1 MSEARVPR
9 PVLYLLVVM
18 GGMAA
23 LSWEVLWQL
32 RAALALGVFAAGTA
46 ITLATLMGGMTVGA
60 YSVGRF
66 LDGRGLRNPLQAY
79 VWIEL
84 CIGVSGLLLG
94 VGFTLVESIDTS
106 VYASAPATAP
116 FIYLLGIVTVVGVPS
131 LAMGASIPV
140 FGLVARQHRT
150 SIAVLYGFNT
160 FGAAVGCLA
169 TAFLILPSIGVAR
182 SAVVLALVNF
192 AIFAATRVLPAP
204 SDVAEES
211 PPDAAA
217 RAARVEPTMAGLIV
231 FATGFATF
239 ALEVAWFRAVRA
251 AFYGT
256 TASFALMLAAVL
268 VPLAVAA
275 ALARRLK
282 GTRREIS
289 DILVGAGVLI
299 LVSTPIVERFDLL
312 SSRFFVSIL
321 LSRFA
326 FVLATIGPAI
336 LFLGMALPL
345 LLQGQRH
352 EQGWA
357 RLYAV
362 NTLGAIVGA
371 LGAAW
376 VLLPTLGL
384 ARTGWLAGGV
394 ALALGLWHARGD
406 RFALKVAAGAAG
418 LAVAVGFESGV
429 GRQRLIGSGIT
440 DDFVLVDFNEG
451 PDYTVAVVEAEPGVR
466 SLYIDGFQATTES
479 MQAHYMA
486 WMGRLP
492 MMLHPKPTDALVICF
507 GTGQTAN
514 GVRQEGVGALD
525 VVDISSVVFE
535 MSKYFDR
542 NEGVLNDPRVH
553 AVVMDGR
560 AWLRRTHRTYDVL
573 TLEPMPPTF
582 AGVNALYSREFYQ
595 LAAARMKPGGV
606 VAQWIP
612 FHLLSVHRAMS
623 VAATFLTTFPNA
635 VLWVDPVD
643 RTGILL
649 GTKVGDDMGTTW
661 PGLDRDAPGR
671 DLTRA
676 EVREQTFLDRDAL
689 HAYAAGGS
697 VITDDNQL
705 LAYGFGVER
714 DLFDQHTFGDLNS
727 DIVLKFAGRMP

>member
-32 RAALALGVFAAGTA
+32 RAALALGVSAAGTA

-60 YSVGRF
+60 YAVGRF
-66 LDGRGLRNPLQAY
+66 LAGRGLRNPLQAY
-79 VWIEL
+79 GWIEL

-94 VGFTLVESIDTS
+94 VGFTLVESIDTN

-169 TAFLILPSIGVAR
+169 TAFLILPAIGVAR
-182 SAVVLALVNF
+182 SAVVLALLNF

-231 FATGFATF
+231 FATVFATF
-239 ALEVAWFRAVRA
+239 ALEVAWFWAVRA

-299 LVSTPIVERFDLL
+299 LVSTPMVERFDLL

-406 RFALKVAAGAAG
+406 RFALKVAAGVVG

-429 GRQRLIGSGIT
+429 GRQRLIGSGVT

-466 SLYIDGFQATTES
+466 SLYIEGFQATTES

-542 NEGVLNDPRVH
+542 NEGVLSDPRVH
-553 AVVMDGR
+553 AVTMDGR

-595 LAAARMKPGGV
+595 LAAARMKPGGI

-671 DLTRA
+671 DLTGA
-676 EVREQTFLDRDAL
+676 EVRERTFLNRDAL